1 MGRPKQY
8 TTPAARQAAYRQR
21 WQAEMVAVNRMSLE
35 AWEARLARL
44 CAAIVQAANAD
55 DPLACHLLRTH
66 EADTLDALT
75 VWFAGRRKEESIE
88 DN

>member
-8 TTPAARQAAYRQR
+8 ATPAARQAAYRQR

-35 AWEARLARL
+35 AWEARLSRL
-44 CAAIVQAANAD
+44 CAAIVQAANAGD
-55 DPLACHLLRTH
+55 LLACHLRRTH
-66 EADTLDALT
+66 EADMIDTLT
-75 VWFAGRRKEESIE
+75 EWFAKRRKEVSIE